1 MICPHA
7 RHSHAFPSVSPSP
20 VSAIT
25 DRERKSGSIRFFL
38 RPKHHFPALKIVR
51 RHFFAAARTC
61 LHREYLP
68 VLPAQP
74 ANLRRRPTAP
84 VSRPH
89 SIPVRPGDRAEYLSA
104 FLFAARVSL
113 AALPTEHF
121 IILLS
126 YQIKKNLAIQRQR
139 ILFRRKKA
147 RGRLHRYG
155 RGMEH
160 RHPVQISFL
169 VLLKIRYS
177 TR

>member
-1 MICPHA
+1 MPACAAQPCL
-7 RHSHAFPSVSPSP
+7 P
-20 VSAIT
+20 VGFSIT
-25 DRERKSGSIRFFL
+25 GKRNHRLRTEKRQYSFFG
-38 RPKHHFPALKIVR
+38 RPKHHFPALKIAR

-61 LHREYLP
+61 LHREHLP

-89 SIPVRPGDRAEYLSA
+89 SIPVRQGDRAEYLSA